1 MLRFFLLLDIQ
12 RYIFD
17 NNIEDKLIV
26 IIKQLFDYFELLAM
40 VIVVVLM
47 IPSIL

>member
-1 MLRFFLLLDIQ
+1 MLRFLLLDIQ

-26 IIKQLFDYFELLAM
+26 IIKPLFDYFELLAM